1 MWDSNRNGLE
11 LCNCF
16 MVVEMTFN
24 KMKFQ
29 YIIEIYLFICQT
41 LILLVEEIY
50 AINTAKLRMND
61 KMSSEVKVRKDSR

>member
-11 LCNCF
+11 LCDSF

-29 YIIEIYLFICQT
+29 YIIEIYLFIYHT
-41 LILLVEEIY
+41 LILLFGDIY
-50 AINTAKLRMND
+50 AINTEKLRMNE